1 MPIQRSIVRVACLL
15 MLVVGTA
22 TASDNVLRKCVAAD
36 GSVTYQNA
44 ACASRSEAAWERPFE
59 AEAVAAPVAARPDA
73 MPARRHAD
81 SRAPAGGAS
90 RTSDRE
96 RRAAEC
102 QAAKAR
108 RKQTLDQ
115 VGLRRTYELL
125 SQLDRDVFAAC
136 KGVDR

>member
-44 ACASRSEAAWERPFE
+44 ACASRSEVAWERPFQ
-59 AEAVAAPVAARPDA
+59 AGADAAPVAPLPDV
-73 MPARRHAD
+73 PARRHAE

-125 SQLDRDVFAAC
+125 SQLDRGVFAAC